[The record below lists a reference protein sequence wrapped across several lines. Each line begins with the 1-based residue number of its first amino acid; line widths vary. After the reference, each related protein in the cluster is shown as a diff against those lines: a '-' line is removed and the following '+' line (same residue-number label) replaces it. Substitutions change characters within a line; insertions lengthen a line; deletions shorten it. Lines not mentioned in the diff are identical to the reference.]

1 MKTIYTAQEI
11 KKLNNYF
18 KENSHVF
25 NEKEFI
31 APIVKLLEKSP
42 AMYKGFVNSYH
53 NEKNLQPG
61 YLTEIN
67 ICATLAKKMSLTYV
81 ENAKEMN
88 LRHLYS
94 NADDSVIL
102 KQFGSCNMS
111 DIQLIS
117 NGKITTIEVKE
128 PNSLGGDYDLK
139 INEEGK
145 LLPAIDKNRIFPV
158 EAQRILDNFNSTD
171 SIFNHLG
178 HNINLEETDSGLL
191 MGVMYSYLKEK
202 NIDFIASYANKT
214 NNLIFFPV
222 SEIDKHVNFKNS
234 EIRISGKNNLKVY
247 TTIAFERALKESG
260 CTIKGETVII
270 PKTISLSKARGSEEI
285 SRIKINPLFFF
296 RIKDVSEDEKF
307 YYANLNKARQN
318 KQGLGIHLNLY

>member
-11 KKLNNYF
+11 KKLNDYF
-18 KENSHVF
+18 KKNSYIP
-25 NEKEFI
+25 NEEEFI
-31 APIVKLLEKSP
+31 ISVVKLLEKCP
-42 AMYKGFVNSYH
+42 AMYKGFINSYR
-53 NEKNLQPG
+53 NGKNLQPG

-67 ICATLAKKMSLTYV
+67 ICATLAKKMGLIYI
-81 ENAKEMN
+81 ENVKETN

-94 NADDSVIL
+94 NTDGSIVL
-102 KQFGSCNMS
+102 KQFGGCNMS

-139 INEEGK
+139 MTEEGK

-158 EAQRILDNFNSTD
+158 EAQQILDNFNSVD
-171 SIFNHLG
+171 SVFNHLG
-178 HNINLEETDSGLL
+178 HNINLEEIGSKLL
-191 MGVMYSYLKEK
+191 MGIMYSYLKEK
-202 NIDFIASYANKT
+202 NIDFIASYTSKT

-247 TTIAFERALKESG
+247 TPLAFERALKESE
-260 CTIKGETVII
+260 CTINGKTVII
-270 PKTISLSKARGSEEI
+270 PKTIALSKARGSEEI
-285 SRIKINPLFFF
+285 SRIKISPLFFF
-296 RIKDVSEDEKF
+296 RVEDISEDEKF